1 MGTPWRPIK
10 GAEPDAIQVARPV
23 LNGGDEETGLL
34 RPRLVATQLRRSGFQ
49 ARLSRS
55 VMRPSEKV
63 CMNNVILYLMGF
75 AGTGKLTI
83 AKAILARSPFLL
95 VDNHCINNVVFSLID
110 TDGNGPLPP
119 SVWENVGK
127 VRSIVFNTI
136 RYLSKPARNFVLTNV
151 LVEGDDEDEK
161 VFQEVRALA
170 TARGAAFLPVRLII
184 APEELAR
191 RVVSPQRQALLKS
204 RNPDEALRMA
214 REHQVYIPK
223 DEDYVELEV
232 TKLSPADAAEQ
243 ILAEVRQ
250 RFRL

>member
-1 MGTPWRPIK
+1 M
-10 GAEPDAIQVARPV
+10 
-23 LNGGDEETGLL
+23 
-34 RPRLVATQLRRSGFQ
+34 SSC
-49 ARLSRS
+49 LS
-55 VMRPSEKV
+55 ENV
-63 CMNNVILYLMGF
+63 CMNNVILYLIGF

-83 AKAILARSPFLL
+83 ANAILERSPFLL
-95 VDNHCINNVVFSLID
+95 VDNHFINNIVFRLID

-119 SVWENVGK
+119 RVWKNVGK
-127 VRSIVFNTI
+127 IRSIVFDTM
-136 RYLSKPARNFVLTNV
+136 RYLSKPGRNFVLTNE
-151 LVEGDDEDEK
+151 LVEGDAEDEK

-204 RNPDEALRMA
+204 RHPDEALRMA
-214 REHQVYIPK
+214 RKHQVYRPK
-223 DEDYVELEV
+223 DVDYFELEV